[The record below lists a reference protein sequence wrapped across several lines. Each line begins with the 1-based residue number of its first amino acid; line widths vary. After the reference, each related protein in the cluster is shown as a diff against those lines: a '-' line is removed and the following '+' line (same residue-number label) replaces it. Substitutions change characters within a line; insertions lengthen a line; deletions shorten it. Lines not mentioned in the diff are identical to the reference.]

1 VAAVGIRYDDCQS
14 SPANQNRDR
23 RVPFCRDSDPKSLI
37 SGRTAQAVILCSGGA
52 WALIVCRPMAV
63 ETPARE
69 APVVESTPVEP
80 KSQATLWALVVLVIV
95 NIINFYDRNVAGAL
109 TEPIRKEFHLSD
121 SQIGFLGTVFTLLYA
136 VIGLPIGRFADS
148 GSRKRLLAGG
158 VAIWGTLT
166 AFAFLARNYSM
177 LLISRLGV
185 AVGEAACAPTATSW
199 IGDLFPPNRRAR
211 PLALFMLGVP
221 VGGALS
227 YFFSGVTAQRF
238 GWRVAMVVAALPA
251 VIMAPIILL
260 LTEPKRGAS
269 EAHAPTARGSI
280 GKILE
285 TPTFWWIIAS
295 GALVNF
301 NLYAIGTF
309 LPAFFSRIH
318 HLTLAQSGYAT
329 GVVYLIGGVLGGITA
344 GYLGDFIIRRRAN
357 GRMMAASIAT
367 LAAAPLAYFGIQQK
381 LGSLAAA
388 VVLIT
393 AAYGF
398 LNMYYGLVYSSLQDI
413 VSPAL
418 RGTAMSIYFCVMYLG
433 GASFGPVLTG
443 RLSDHFAR
451 SAANTAGVA
460 QITEVFRAI
469 GLQKA
474 MLVIPALS
482 LGLAFVLWAGS
493 RTIAGDVERHRAR
506 V

>member
-1 VAAVGIRYDDCQS
+1 
-14 SPANQNRDR
+14 
-23 RVPFCRDSDPKSLI
+23 
-37 SGRTAQAVILCSGGA
+37 
-52 WALIVCRPMAV
+52 MAV
-63 ETPARE
+63 
-69 APVVESTPVEP
+69 
-80 KSQATLWALVVLVIV
+80 W
-95 NIINFYDRNVAGAL
+95 GA
-109 TEPIRKEFHLSD
+109 
-121 SQIGFLGTVFTLLYA
+121 
-136 VIGLPIGRFADS
+136 
-148 GSRKRLLAGG
+148 
-158 VAIWGTLT
+158 LT
-166 AFAFLARNYSM
+166 AFAYLARNYSM

-185 AVGEAACAPTATSW
+185 AVGEASCAPTATSW

-221 VGGALS
+221 IGGALS
-227 YFFSGVTAQRF
+227 YFFSGVTAQHF
-238 GWRVAMVVAALPA
+238 GWRMAMIVAAAPA
-251 VIMAPIILL
+251 VVMAPIILL
-260 LTEPKRGAS
+260 LREPKRGSS
-269 EAHAPTARGSI
+269 ETHKPRVPGSI
-280 GKILE
+280 GKILA

-309 LPAFFSRIH
+309 LPAFFGRIH
-318 HLTLAQSGYAT
+318 RLSLADSGYKT
-329 GVVYLIGGVLGGITA
+329 GIVYLIGGVLGGTIA
-344 GYLGDFIIRRRAN
+344 GHLGDFIIHRRAN
-357 GRMMAASIAT
+357 GRMIVASMAA
-367 LAAAPLAYFGIQQK
+367 LAAAPLAYFGIQQR

-413 VSPAL
+413 VSPEL

-443 RLSDHFAR
+443 KLSDHFAR
-451 SAANTAGVA
+451 SAANAAGVSA
-460 QITEVFRAI
+460 ITEVFKAV

-474 MLVIPALS
+474 MLVIPILS

-493 RTIAGDVERHRAR
+493 RTIAADIERHQAQ

>member
-1 VAAVGIRYDDCQS
+1 MALKGRSFTGACQTIRS
-14 SPANQNRDR
+14 
-23 RVPFCRDSDPKSLI
+23 
-37 SGRTAQAVILCSGGA
+37 VILCGGGA
-52 WALIVCRPMAV
+52 LALIVCRPMAV
-63 ETPARE
+63 ETSARE
-69 APVVESTPVEP
+69 APVVESTPIGP
-80 KSQATLWALVVLVIV
+80 KSYVALGALVVLVIV
-95 NIINFYDRNVAGAL
+95 NIITFSDRNVAGAL
-109 TEPIRKEFHLSD
+109 TQPIRKEFHLSD

-136 VIGLPIGRFADS
+136 VIGLPIGRLADG
-148 GSRKRLLAGG
+148 GSRKKLLASG
-158 VAIWGTLT
+158 VAIWGALT
-166 AFAFLARNYSM
+166 AFAFWARNYSM
-177 LLISRLGV
+177 LLTSRLGV

-221 VGGALS
+221 IGGALS

-238 GWRVAMVVAALPA
+238 GWRVAMVVAAAPA
-251 VIMAPIILL
+251 VLMAPIILL
-260 LTEPKRGAS
+260 LREPKRGAS
-269 EAHAPTARGSI
+269 EAHKPSVPGSI

-318 HLTLAQSGYAT
+318 HLSLAQSGYKT
-329 GVVYLIGGVLGGITA
+329 GIVYLIGGVLGGIIA

-357 GRMMAASIAT
+357 GRMIAASMAA
-367 LAAAPLAYFGIQQK
+367 LAAAPLAYFGIQQT
-381 LGSLAAA
+381 LGSLATA
-388 VVLIT
+388 VFLIT

-398 LNMYYGLVYSSLQDI
+398 LNMYYGLVYSSIQDI
-413 VSPAL
+413 VSPEL

-433 GASFGPVLTG
+433 GASFGPYITG
-443 RLSDHFAR
+443 RLSDSLAR
-451 SAANTAGVA
+451 SAANAAGFT
-460 QITEVFRAI
+460 QITETFRAI

-482 LGLAFVLWAGS
+482 LGLAIVLWAGS
-493 RTIAGDVERHRAR
+493 RTIAADVERHRAR

>member
-1 VAAVGIRYDDCQS
+1 
-14 SPANQNRDR
+14 
-23 RVPFCRDSDPKSLI
+23 
-37 SGRTAQAVILCSGGA
+37 
-52 WALIVCRPMAV
+52 MAV
-63 ETPARE
+63 ETPVRE
-69 APVVESTPVEP
+69 APVVESTPIGP

-121 SQIGFLGTVFTLLYA
+121 SQIGLLGTAFTLLYA
-136 VIGLPIGRFADS
+136 IIGLPIGRFADS
-148 GSRKRLLAGG
+148 GSRKRLLAVG
-158 VAIWGTLT
+158 VAIWGALT
-166 AFAFLARNYSM
+166 AFAYFARNYSM
-177 LLISRLGV
+177 LMTSRLGV
-185 AVGEAACAPTATSW
+185 GVGEAVCAPTATSW
-199 IGDLFPPNRRAR
+199 IGDLFPPSRRAR

-238 GWRVAMVVAALPA
+238 GWRMAMVAAAAPA
-251 VIMAPIILL
+251 VLMAPIILL
-260 LTEPKRGAS
+260 LREPKRGAS
-269 EAHAPTARGSI
+269 ETHKPNVPGSV
-280 GKILE
+280 GKILA

-309 LPAFFSRIH
+309 LPAFFARIH
-318 HLTLAQSGYAT
+318 RLSLAQSGYAT
-329 GVVYLIGGVLGGITA
+329 GIVYLIGGVAGGVTA
-344 GYLGDFIIRRRAN
+344 GYIGDFIIHRRTN
-357 GRMMAASIAT
+357 GRMIAASMAA
-367 LAAAPLAYFGIQQK
+367 LAAAPLAYFGIQQA

-393 AAYGF
+393 LAYGF
-398 LNMYYGLVYSSLQDI
+398 LNMYYGLVYSSIQDI
-413 VSPAL
+413 VAPAL

-443 RLSDHFAR
+443 KLSDHFAR
-451 SAANTAGVA
+451 GAANAAGA
-460 QITEVFRAI
+460 SQITEVFRAI

-474 MLVIPALS
+474 MLAIPILS